1 MPPVT
6 TSLKVNG
13 KTIELDKFT
22 RSFISSTALGMLS
35 ALRGMENPD
44 ELESVVMDV
53 CGQAASVVADGVEI
67 SMNDFIRDIIRNT
80 VKAMVAPLRGV
91 DSDISTLEL
100 IMLLPL
106 TNQS

>member
-22 RSFISSTALGMLS
+22 RSFISSTLLGMLS

-44 ELESVVMDV
+44 ELESVNVYV
-53 CGQAASVVADGVEI
+53 CGQVASVVADGVEI
-67 SMNDFIRDIIRNT
+67 GMNDFIRDITRNT
-80 VKAMVAPLRGV
+80 VKAMIAPLRGV
-91 DSDISTLEL
+91 DSDINTLEL

-106 TNQS
+106 TNQA